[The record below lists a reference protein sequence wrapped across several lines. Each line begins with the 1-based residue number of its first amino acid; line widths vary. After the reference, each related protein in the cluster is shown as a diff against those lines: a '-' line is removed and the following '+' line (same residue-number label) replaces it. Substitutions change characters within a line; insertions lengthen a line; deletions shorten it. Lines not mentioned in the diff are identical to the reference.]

1 MLDEHTRGL
10 IHAELDG
17 ENSASQSQALDRRL
31 AGDDDARVYF
41 DEMKT
46 LSATL
51 SGLPAAEPPG
61 ELREAI
67 KQALHATQAATVGAA
82 PLIRRPRA
90 ILKYSYAFAAG
101 ALLAS
106 VAFLLTPR
114 SEPRDYDIAALVGTM
129 GGAAAPAASVPANL
143 TRVDL
148 DVIEGTVG
156 LFREYGMLVVEF
168 DMHSRQAVEIVAAL
182 GHPSVRL
189 RGIAPMEGDIVSVST
204 IGNDV
209 TVINDGRHRYA
220 LMLDGASDDA
230 TRINLQFRSEGRLI
244 HETSVQF
251 AAVQ

>member
-1 MLDEHTRGL
+1 MVDEHTRGL
-10 IHAELDG
+10 VHAELDG
-17 ENSASQSQALDRRL
+17 ENTAPESRSLEHRL
-31 AGDDDARVYF
+31 ADDDDVRAYY

-46 LSATL
+46 LSETL
-51 SGLPAAEPPG
+51 SSLPETEPRD
-61 ELREAI
+61 ELRQVI
-67 KQALHATQAATVGAA
+67 SDALDATRGSAVETVSAG
-82 PLIRRPRA
+82 RPPRT

-114 SEPRDYDIAALVGTM
+114 GGLLDNEITQLVGTM
-129 GGAAAPAASVPANL
+129 GGSAAPAVSVPANL

-148 DVIEGTVG
+148 DAIEGTVG

-168 DMHSRQAVEIVAAL
+168 DMHARQAVEIVATL

-220 LMLDGASDDA
+220 LMLDSGGGGA
-230 TRINLQFRSEGRLI
+230 TRINLQFRSDGRLI

-251 AAVQ
+251 AAAQ